1 MGCSAARAP
10 RQPRATGTAMIG
22 QPAEIKIQVS
32 LHDGVAVAAIEG
44 DMDLHVSAKLRE
56 GLLRAIDDNP
66 AMVVDLTRVTGIDSS
81 GVASLLEVYQRAN
94 KRHKKFALAAANEQV
109 LRVMRIAR
117 LDKIFV
123 LTATVDEAIA
133 MARRP

>member
-1 MGCSAARAP
+1 
-10 RQPRATGTAMIG
+10 MIG

-32 LHDGVAVAAIEG
+32 LRDGVAVAAIEG

-56 GLLRAIDDNP
+56 GLLRAIDANP

-94 KRHKKFALAAANEQV
+94 KRQKKFALAAANEQV
-109 LRVMRIAR
+109 LRVMRMAR

-123 LTATVDEAIA
+123 LTATVNEAIA
-133 MARRP
+133 MTRRP